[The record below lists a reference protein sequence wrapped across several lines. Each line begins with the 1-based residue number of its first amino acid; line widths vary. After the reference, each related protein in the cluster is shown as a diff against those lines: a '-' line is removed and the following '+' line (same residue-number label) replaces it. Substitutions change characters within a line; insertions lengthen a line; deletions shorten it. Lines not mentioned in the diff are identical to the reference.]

1 MSSTAT
7 APAPARSTEPAPVV
21 EMTGISISF
30 PPVRALEEVD
40 FRLFAGEVH
49 SLMGE
54 NGAGK
59 STLIKALTG
68 VYPLDSGRITLHG
81 SPVTFAGP
89 AQAQAAGIS
98 TVYQEVNL
106 LGNLTV
112 AENILLGHEPRRRGG
127 IDWRAMRRRAAELLA
142 GLNLDIDPASLL
154 GDHSLAVQQLVSIA
168 RAINV
173 SAKVLVLDE
182 PTSSLD
188 ADEVEELFRVI
199 RGLKADGVAIV
210 FISHFLDQVYEI
222 SDRLTVLRNG
232 RLVGEYRTADL
243 LRIELVHKMIGREMA
258 TLEALERR
266 TQASTFAT
274 EEIEPRIRAVGLG
287 RSGRIEP
294 VDLDIYEGE
303 VVGLAGLLGSGR
315 TELARIL
322 TGVDRPDSGRLTIDG
337 VVRRLRTPRA
347 ALRQRIA
354 YASENRRAE
363 GVIADLSVRD
373 NIVLALQSERGF
385 RRIPKRRVD
394 ELVASYIQTLNIR
407 PDNPDALVRN
417 LSGGN
422 QQKVLLARWLATAPR
437 LLVLDEPTRGIDVG
451 AKAEIQKLVANLAEN
466 GMSVVFISAEL
477 EEVLRLSHRV
487 AVLRDRRLVADV
499 ENDDLTVAAILA
511 IIADGS
517 ADEMR
522 AERCEAPEGGPSTGS
537 GRMAGGRMAGDPGRM
552 GESSGRNDEED
563 R

>member
-1 MSSTAT
+1 MSSTTAT
-7 APAPARSTEPAPVV
+7 AVASAPSTEPAPVV

-40 FRLFAGEVH
+40 FRLYAGEVH

-68 VYPLDSGRITLHG
+68 VYPLDSGRITLSG
-81 SPVTFAGP
+81 NPVTFAGP

-127 IDWRAMRRRAAELLA
+127 IDWRSMRRRASELLA
-142 GLNLDIDPASLL
+142 GLNLDVDPGSLL

-243 LRIELVHKMIGREMA
+243 LRIELVHKMIGREIA

-266 TQASTFAT
+266 THAATFAT
-274 EEIEPRIRAVGLG
+274 EEVEPPIRAIGLG

-322 TGVDRPDSGRLTIDG
+322 TGVDRPDTGRLTIDG
-337 VVRRLRTPRA
+337 SPTRLRSPRA
-347 ALRQRIA
+347 ALRRRIA

-373 NIVLALQSERGF
+373 NIVLALQSERGWL
-385 RRIPKRRVD
+385 RRIAKRRVD
-394 ELVASYIQTLNIR
+394 ELVASYIETLNIR

-517 ADEMR
+517 GDD
-522 AERCEAPEGGPSTGS
+522 GNDDPSAGS
-537 GRMAGGRMAGDPGRM
+537 GRMGDG
-552 GESSGRNDEED
+552 SGRTREGSVRTDGEN